1 MDAIF
6 SNEQID
12 FDLPQSE
19 VIYIPNFLMEL
30 EAAELFEHLV
40 KNTPWQQDEI
50 TLFGKT
56 HLQPRLT
63 AFYGTDNLSYS
74 YSNIKMKA
82 HSWTSHLLTLKN
94 EVEKRAEAI
103 FNCALLNYYRDGKDS
118 MGWHADDEKELGINP
133 IIASVTLGGERF
145 FHLKH
150 NKSPEHQ
157 SKIKLQDGSLL
168 LMKGSTQH
176 FYKHQIPK
184 TTKAVQ
190 PRINLTFRYIKE
202 LQSKK

>member
-1 MDAIF
+1 MNSLF
-6 SNEQID
+6 SNERID
-12 FDLPQSE
+12 FDLPQAEIS
-19 VIYIPNFLMEL
+19 YIPDFLNKQEALKLLQNL
-30 EAAELFEHLV
+30 E

-63 AFYGTDNLSYS
+63 AFYGAENLSYS
-74 YSNIKMKA
+74 YSNIQMKA
-82 HSWTSHLLTLKN
+82 LSWTSNLLGLKN
-94 EVEKRAEAI
+94 EVEKMAQTT
-103 FNCALLNYYRDGKDS
+103 FNCVLLNYYRDGKDS

-133 IIASVTLGGERF
+133 IIASITLGSERF

-150 NKSPEHQ
+150 NTVPELKC
-157 SKIKLQDGSLL
+157 KIKLENGSLL

-184 TTKAVQ
+184 TNKEIM
-190 PRINLTFRYIKE
+190 PRINLTFRLIK
-202 LQSKK
+202 